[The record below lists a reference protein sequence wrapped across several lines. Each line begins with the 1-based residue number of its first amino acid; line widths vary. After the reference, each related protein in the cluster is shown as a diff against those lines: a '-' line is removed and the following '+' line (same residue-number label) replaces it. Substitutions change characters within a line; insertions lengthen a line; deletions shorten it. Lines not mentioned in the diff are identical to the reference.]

1 MRMSAKQNG
10 VTAIMAVV
18 VGFVG
23 FVGVLVVLAQRKLGI
38 YCKRQYFAA
47 AEGGAALAPAAA
59 AGRASCV
66 HPFLAAA

>member
-1 MRMSAKQNG
+1 MGGVRVSAKQNG

-18 VGFVG
+18 VG